1 LSPIRW
7 RRLYALAIYLYAR
20 ASELRA
26 IEWADV
32 DLEHGIIFV
41 HRTLDDDGNHDS
53 TKGEVPRRFKIE
65 PELLPLLKTLHKES
79 GGVGRV
85 FDPFPLEK
93 HLAPM
98 LRRDL
103 KRAGVVRAELFVTDK
118 TRRQMTF
125 HDLRSTG
132 ITWMAVRG
140 DEPLKIKQRAGH
152 KQFVTTEGYIREA
165 ESVREGFGVPFPPLP
180 TDLVSSGISS
190 ERLGRNGHVYKITK
204 EIGVGEAGFEPAT
217 TSTQS
222 SCTTGLCDSP
232 KEPDV

>member
-1 LSPIRW
+1 MH
-7 RRLYALAIYLYAR
+7 
-20 ASELRA
+20 E
-26 IEWADV
+26 
-32 DLEHGIIFV
+32 
-41 HRTLDDDGNHDS
+41 
-53 TKGEVPRRFKIE
+53 
-65 PELLPLLKTLHKES
+65 ES

-118 TRRQMTF
+118 TRKQMTF

-132 ITWMAVRG
+132 ITWMAMRG

-152 KQFVTTEGYIREA
+152 KQFSTTEGYIREA

-180 TDLVSSGISS
+180 EGLVSSGISS
-190 ERLGRNGHVYKITK
+190 ERLGANGHVYKIK
-204 EIGVGEAGFEPAT
+204 GENGVGEAGFESALLMVHTPNGLGRDAGGAGRSWRRRASKARPWGSAGGRVPASGDT
-217 TSTQS
+217 ASQRDQTVSEGRS
-222 SCTTGLCDSP
+222 
-232 KEPDV
+232 